1 MKYIILLTNY
11 FVRENNKCSLTR
23 IDLTEHKS
31 LHRLNPQTRTN
42 YLCGEK
48 WLNNVQNNIV
58 KYLSPYIDN

>member
-31 LHRLNPQTRTN
+31 LHGLNPQTRTN